1 MRTRYSNLDRS
12 DCVREARTIVE
23 QCQYEHM
30 SIVEFRA
37 CREQGDNE
45 GARLAIEDIRRHRQD
60 QINAAEEIHHRV
72 EMAIRWGTEEQTGSD
87 YMKTVTAA
95 GTTATTTTTTGAGN

>member
-1 MRTRYSNLDRS
+1 MTTRYSKLDRS
-12 DCVREARTIVE
+12 DVVRSAHTIVE

-72 EMAIRWGTEEQTGSD
+72 EMAMQWASEEE
-87 YMKTVTAA
+87 
-95 GTTATTTTTTGAGN
+95 